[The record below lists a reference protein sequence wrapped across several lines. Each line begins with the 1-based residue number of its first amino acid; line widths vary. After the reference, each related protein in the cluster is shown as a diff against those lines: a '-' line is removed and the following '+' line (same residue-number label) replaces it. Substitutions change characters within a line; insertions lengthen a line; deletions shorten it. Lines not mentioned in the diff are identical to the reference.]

1 LHIGHSLLRP
11 SVART
16 PDICHGRPL
25 SPELNGWL
33 EKQLNTMLFQSQVF
47 VLLFLPFSLL
57 AYYAV
62 CESETLRHWTL
73 ILTSL
78 LFYAW
83 WDVRFLPL
91 LVGQIALTWFLTELE
106 ARFKLRALL
115 GVGIAAN
122 LLSLAIFK
130 YLGFLTATFTA
141 ITGFA
146 VSRID
151 PTLPIGISFF
161 SFQLI
166 SYLIDR
172 MRGNAPRYPF
182 RPFALFVL
190 LFPHL
195 IAGPI
200 VRHNELIPQFRLSP
214 LRDGLWQRIG
224 VGLVIF
230 TMGFVKKV
238 LLADELGRKVD
249 PLFAQLSAHGLNFA
263 ESWSATLGFSLQLFL
278 DFSAYTE
285 MAIGVALLYGLILP
299 ENFKRPY
306 LSVDLREFWQ
316 RWHMTLSRF
325 IRDYLYIPMG
335 GSKHGPARYVLA
347 TMGSMAICG
356 LWHGAGWMFVL
367 WGLWHG
373 MGLVVCRGW
382 KSLDR
387 PMPRG
392 MARLITLT
400 FVGAGWIIFRSADP
414 ASASSL
420 LMSLFGAKGFTGTV
434 DKPLLYVA
442 GALASILVPSAHEI
456 IEGLKKPYASLAV
469 GGSILA
475 ILTCLDVGRGAP
487 VNFIYFQF

>member
-1 LHIGHSLLRP
+1 
-11 SVART
+11 
-16 PDICHGRPL
+16 
-25 SPELNGWL
+25 
-33 EKQLNTMLFQSQVF
+33 MLFQSQVF
-47 VLLFLPFSLL
+47 VLAFLPLSAL

-62 CESETLRHWTL
+62 CESERLRQWTL

-83 WDVRFLPL
+83 WDARFLVL
-91 LVGQIALTWFLTELE
+91 LIGQIALTWLLVELE
-106 ARFKLRALL
+106 ARLKIRALL

-122 LLSLAIFK
+122 LLSLAVFK
-130 YLGFLTATFTA
+130 YLGFLIATFGA
-141 ITGFA
+141 ITGFT

-151 PTLPIGISFF
+151 LTLPIGISFF

-166 SYLIDR
+166 SYLMDR
-172 MRGNAPRYPF
+172 LRGNAPRYPF

-200 VRHNELIPQFRLSP
+200 VRHNELIPQFGLSP
-214 LRDGLWQRIG
+214 LRDGVWQRIG
-224 VGLVIF
+224 IGLVIF
-230 TMGFVKKV
+230 TTGFAKKV
-238 LLADELGRKVD
+238 LLADELARKVD
-249 PLFAQLSAHGLNFA
+249 PLFAQISAHGLNFA
-263 ESWSATLGFSLQLFL
+263 EAWSATLGFSLQLFL
-278 DFSAYTE
+278 DFSAYSE
-285 MAIGVALLYGLILP
+285 MAIGVALLYGLTLP

-306 LSVDLREFWQ
+306 VSVDLREFWQ
-316 RWHMTLSRF
+316 RWHISLSRF

-335 GSKHGPARYVLA
+335 GSRHGPLRYVLA

-356 LWHGAGWMFVL
+356 LWHGAGWMYVL

-373 MGLVVCRGW
+373 MGLVLCRGW
-382 KSLDR
+382 KSLER

-392 MARLITLT
+392 LARLVTLV

-420 LMSLFGAKGFTGTV
+420 VMSLFGANGLTGTV

-442 GALASILVPSAHEI
+442 AALASILIPSAHGI
-456 IEGLKKPYASLAV
+456 MEGLKRPYASLAV
-469 GGSILA
+469 GGSLLA
-475 ILTCLDVGRGAP
+475 IVTCLDVGRGAP
-487 VNFIYFQF
+487 INFIYFQF